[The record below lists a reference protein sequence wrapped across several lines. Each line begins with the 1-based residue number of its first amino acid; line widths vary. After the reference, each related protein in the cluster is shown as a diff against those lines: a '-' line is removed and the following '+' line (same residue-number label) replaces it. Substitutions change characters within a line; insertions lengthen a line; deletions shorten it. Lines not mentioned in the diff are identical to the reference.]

1 MNNVEKL
8 ELQKCPVATKQTM
21 RFRQALKYGVL
32 VAASTAVVNANAAMP
47 EIDVTDIL
55 TYIGLLVAAVATV
68 ASASLMI
75 YLAAKGIK
83 ALRSAF

>member
-8 ELQKCPVATKQTM
+8 EPQKCPVATKQAM
-21 RFRQALKYGVL
+21 RFRQSLKYGVL
-32 VAASTAVVNANAAMP
+32 VAASMAVANANAAMP
-47 EIDVTDIL
+47 EVDVTDIL

-75 YLAAKGIK
+75 WLAAKGIK
-83 ALRSAF
+83 ALRAAF